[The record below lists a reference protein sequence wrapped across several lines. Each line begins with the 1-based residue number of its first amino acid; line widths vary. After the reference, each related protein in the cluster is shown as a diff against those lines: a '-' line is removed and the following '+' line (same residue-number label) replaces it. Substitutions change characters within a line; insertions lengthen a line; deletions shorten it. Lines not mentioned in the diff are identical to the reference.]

1 MIKEPESLYDYT
13 KKKKKKEKE
22 KTLPLMA
29 TGQDF
34 RKPNQ
39 KYDPKSDWSIT
50 QNVLQTHKVLY

>member
-1 MIKEPESLYDYT
+1 
-13 KKKKKKEKE
+13 
-22 KTLPLMA
+22 MA